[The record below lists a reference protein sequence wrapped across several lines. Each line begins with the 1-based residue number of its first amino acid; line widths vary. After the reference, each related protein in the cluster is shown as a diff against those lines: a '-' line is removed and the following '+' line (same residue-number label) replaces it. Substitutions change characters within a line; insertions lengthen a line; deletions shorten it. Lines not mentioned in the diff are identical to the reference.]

1 MKLFLACL
9 VGFLW
14 LFPVPGFTTPSS
26 TSTPDGMALISEGVF
41 VMGSHKSLLE
51 LDPGDLFN
59 TDRHALGPE
68 NPAHQVRL
76 DSFFIDKHE
85 VTNADFMKYTKST
98 QARKPR
104 FLDDPDFNNPRQPVV
119 GISWKEAQA
128 YCKWKG
134 GRLPTEAEWE
144 KASRGKRSVIY
155 PWGNEPP
162 DSTKLN
168 YDEKNRKTTPVGSY
182 EAGKSDYGVYDLSG
196 NAAEWVYDWHL
207 AEFYLFSSKANP
219 LGPEKGQ
226 YKVIRGGN
234 WRNNASDVD
243 LTYRNATVPSVRSS
257 TVGFRCAQ
265 STGATPPGAY
275 PTLE

>member
-14 LFPVPGFTTPSS
+14 LSPVPGFTTLSA

-76 DSFFIDKHE
+76 DSFFIDMYE

-98 QARKPR
+98 QTRKPR
-104 FLDDPDFNNPRQPVV
+104 FWDDPDFNNPRQPVV

-128 YCKWKG
+128 YCKWRD

-168 YDEKNRKTTPVGSY
+168 YDEENRKTTSVGSY

-196 NAAEWVYDWHL
+196 NVSEWVYDWHL

-234 WRNNASDVD
+234 WRNNASDVN
-243 LTYRNATVPSVRSS
+243 LTYRNATVPSVRNR

-265 STGATPPGAY
+265 SAGATPPGAY
-275 PTLE
+275 PTPE